1 MDYMNWFTNI
11 LLWGFVFIFVR
22 NIGIYLSF
30 LIMPLSGFGFRV
42 MMVLQNELG
51 NVLSACIS
59 WKRLYRVG
67 ILSSLNVW

>member
-1 MDYMNWFTNI
+1 M
-11 LLWGFVFIFVR
+11 R

-42 MMVLQNELG
+42 MMVLENELG

-67 ILSSLNVW
+67 ILSSLNV